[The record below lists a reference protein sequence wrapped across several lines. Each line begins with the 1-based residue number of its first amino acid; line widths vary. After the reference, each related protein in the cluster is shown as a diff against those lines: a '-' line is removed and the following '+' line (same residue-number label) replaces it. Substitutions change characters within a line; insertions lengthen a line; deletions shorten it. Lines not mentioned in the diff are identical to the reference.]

1 MPPPQRLSGA
11 DYSLMQSVGL
21 AKQHFIITDPLA
33 EDNPIVFASRGF
45 FDLSGY
51 APHEVL
57 GHNCRFLQG
66 PATDPDAVAEIRA
79 AVSRGEDAHVVVLNY
94 RKDGSP
100 FWNDLFIAPLRDP
113 DGNVVHFVGVQAN
126 VSEERARQLLALKA
140 RASSDE
146 RSRKLLHAS
155 QRAMSATA
163 VRPMGADAKHAAP
176 RAAEEASG
184 APLGFE

>member
-1 MPPPQRLSGA
+1 
-11 DYSLMQSVGL
+11 MQSVGL

-146 RSRKLLHAS
+146 QSRKALHAS

-163 VRPMGADAKHAAP
+163 VGPTGVAP
-176 RAAEEASG
+176 KTDRRRAAKESSG